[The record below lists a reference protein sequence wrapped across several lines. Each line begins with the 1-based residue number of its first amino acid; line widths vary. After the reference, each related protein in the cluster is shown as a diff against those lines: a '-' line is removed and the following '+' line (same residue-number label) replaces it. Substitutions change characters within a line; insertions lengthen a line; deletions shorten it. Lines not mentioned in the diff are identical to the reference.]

1 MLERI
6 PKYTLRKL
14 SVGLASVMIGSGILM
29 SSPKVLAA
37 TTVQSPNQNEGNSEI
52 QSGTGTT
59 ASGDTHASSGT
70 PASSDSTASA
80 TTTNAEEK
88 VVATQDKDNQPNA
101 NEATQ
106 NTTDVGKEDTEV
118 TPTNDATPATQKP
131 TPKFK
136 VRVARLVKKTPD
148 TAETPDPTTPSDS
161 TSMAIV
167 NDKNKL
173 DKNWIQLDNGKAQI
187 YFTVKGN
194 DQKPYVTSFM
204 DRDVKS
210 TLYTKRFDPNS
221 LELHIEYQNGD
232 KDAGPGL
239 VLLWDDKYLQLNTS
253 RIGAEDLVYTTNSG
267 VKDYVPVSPGNGFYK
282 SYNEWLKEK
291 QDPSKLHLISLW
303 QKVPANSTFTATLPF
318 KYVGNADVVKSTRV
332 DAYLKPYSTTLTFDP
347 FELHPEQIDPAPTPT
362 TDKAGVTTGVYNN
375 PLATSSDWIKMTHG
389 DAVGYY
395 TAKGKDGKTYV
406 TGYAAPKGN
415 SQSIFNVDQIDLN
428 SLEFH
433 LLYHNGDKEVNSGL
447 WFNFADGKTLKLD
460 TSRLGADGPQLKS
473 QQGWSYKWSINTGA
487 DQGIYYNSWAE
498 YLKAHNNVGDQAS
511 QISMTGVAL
520 KPDDTI
526 EFVIPVKYT
535 GQLSDRTQSLSFE
548 QDIDDYGSGFK
559 RSKAT
564 LYFTTVRKDL
574 SEVKRVVLL
583 PTEFMGE
590 KPGESDWKLVKE
602 ISKDMPKNGW
612 DALKISN
619 FPIFKGSFNMD
630 SLPKGDR
637 PSVVYGTA
645 QYFIDL
651 RQIQQIFANHGYT
664 VKYANNNGKAQEMPF
679 YAYST
684 IPLAK
689 RVDDDRPVLNDPSIW
704 VIQVQ
709 AVPAII
715 LNKDQHYV
723 ADPNAE
729 PWDTTSMIDEIY
741 AADDAGNRVTRDQL
755 SKLSKTDVDISYEY
769 QAPGAATAAAVDKV
783 DLTKAGVY
791 TVTYSHTYADG
802 RVVKD
807 SRKVY
812 VDDAKQETKDITRT
826 IIVHTPNE
834 SDQKV
839 IQTATLTRE
848 VILDATTGE
857 IKSLGEW
864 STAKWGTYSAPEFKG
879 YTPDPAQIDETA
891 VNKDTQNTTV
901 EISYRANEITKPESK
916 DITRTIIVHTP
927 KGTDQ
932 KVIQKATLTRE
943 VILYVP
949 TGEIKSLGEWSTAK
963 WGTYSAP
970 EFKGYTPDPAQID
983 ETTVNK
989 NTQDITV
996 EISYTANTTQ
1006 KQETK
1011 DITRTII
1018 VHEPNGTDQTVIQK
1032 ATLTREVTLY
1042 APTGEIKSLGEWSTA
1057 KWETYSAPEFK
1068 GYTPDKAQIDE
1079 TAVNKDTQDTTVEI
1093 SYTAN
1098 EITKPETKDITRTI
1112 IVHEPNGTDQTVIQK
1127 ATLTREVTLYAPTGE
1142 IKSLGEW
1149 STAKWETYSAPEFKG
1164 YTPDKAQIDE
1174 TAVNKDTQDTTVEI
1188 SYTANEITKPE
1199 TKDITRTIIV
1209 HEPNGTDQKVI
1220 QKATLTR
1227 KVILYAPTGEIKSA
1241 GKWSTAKWER
1251 YSAPEFTGYTPD
1263 KAQIDETTVNED
1275 TQNTTVEISYTANE
1289 TSEQPGH
1296 SKDNSNNDNNGG
1308 NNSNTELTDNNTDT
1322 SNPTD
1327 NNKSSKTKSTTTSKS
1342 NQSSKAKRT
1351 TKSGTISPKAVALA
1365 SKSNQ
1370 SSKAKRTT
1378 KSGTISPKAVA
1389 LANTTAGLATS
1400 AKANM
1405 ENGIA
1410 KNNSQNSQTLPQT
1423 GENESKVAFAVAGLL
1438 AAALGIFGIAINRK
1452 KEN

>member
-1 MLERI
+1 MLERV

-29 SSPKVLAA
+29 NSPKVLADTNDTSTAVQPSSQDKDNSKTSTQSGATQDENADSNAAVQKRSDNSVTETPA
-37 TTVQSPNQNEGNSEI
+37 TTGNKNKSENELELAKAPAGSTPALGDNHAP
-52 QSGTGTT
+52 SGTP
-59 ASGDTHASSGT
+59 ALGDNHASSGANGLDGVDSIVPDKPSDGGKSTQGNNNPMIYENNADSKDQWLKTGTGELAQYLKVTGKDGKEYVTAYNNPQSQLVINYNLIHPNTFELVTVLKNGNKNANPLLITFWSPDFALDTNRQNGEIQIDSQQGHNYKISYHYHTSGGSYPSYQESQNQGYKLADLDGVYLNRATIQADDTIRYIIPLKYIGDGSKKTQSPYYGRDYTTYKEIATRNISIEKLDPAQIET
-70 PASSDSTASA
+70 PA
-80 TTTNAEEK
+80 K
-88 VVATQDKDNQPNA
+88 
-101 NEATQ
+101 
-106 NTTDVGKEDTEV
+106 
-118 TPTNDATPATQKP
+118 
-131 TPKFK
+131 
-136 VRVARLVKKTPD
+136 
-148 TAETPDPTTPSDS
+148 
-161 TSMAIV
+161 
-167 NDKNKL
+167 
-173 DKNWIQLDNGKAQI
+173 
-187 YFTVKGN
+187 
-194 DQKPYVTSFM
+194 
-204 DRDVKS
+204 
-210 TLYTKRFDPNS
+210 
-221 LELHIEYQNGD
+221 
-232 KDAGPGL
+232 
-239 VLLWDDKYLQLNTS
+239 
-253 RIGAEDLVYTTNSG
+253 
-267 VKDYVPVSPGNGFYK
+267 
-282 SYNEWLKEK
+282 
-291 QDPSKLHLISLW
+291 
-303 QKVPANSTFTATLPF
+303 
-318 KYVGNADVVKSTRV
+318 
-332 DAYLKPYSTTLTFDP
+332 
-347 FELHPEQIDPAPTPT
+347 PT
-362 TDKAGVTTGVYNN
+362 TDKDTVTTGIYNN
-375 PLATSSDWIKMTHG
+375 PQITTSDWIKMVHG
-389 DAVGYY
+389 DAIGYY

-428 SLEFH
+428 SLEYH
-433 LLYHNGDKEVNSGL
+433 LIYHNGDKEVGSGL
-447 WFNFADGKTLKLD
+447 WFSFADNKAIAID

-473 QQGWSYKWSINTGA
+473 QQGWSYKWAINGPK
-487 DQGIYYNSWAE
+487 DGGNYYNSWAE
-498 YLKAHNNVGDQAS
+498 YLKAHNNVGDQATN
-511 QISMTGVAL
+511 ISMTGVAI

-526 EFVIPVKYT
+526 EFNIPVKYT
-535 GQLSDRTQSLSFE
+535 GQLSARTPSLTFSPH
-548 QDIDDYGSGFK
+548 INDYGKGFTQNW
-559 RSKAT
+559 AD
-564 LYFTTVRKDL
+564 LYFTTVKKDL

-602 ISKDMPKNGW
+602 ISKDMPNGW
-612 DALKISN
+612 DAFKISN
-619 FPIFKGSFNMD
+619 FPTYKGSFNMD
-630 SLPKGDR
+630 SLPIGDK
-637 PSVVYGTA
+637 PSLVYGSA

-651 RQIQQIFANHGYT
+651 SKIQEIFANHGYT

-723 ADPNAE
+723 ADPNAK

-741 AADDAGNRVTRDQL
+741 AADDAGQQRKTRDQL
-755 SKLSKTDVDISYEY
+755 EKLPKTDVDISYEY
-769 QAPGAATAAAVDKV
+769 QAPGVATAAAVDKV

-791 TVTYSHTYADG
+791 TVTYSHTYANG
-802 RVVKD
+802 QVVKD

-857 IKSLGEW
+857 IKSAGKW
-864 STAKWGTYSAPEFKG
+864 STAKWETYSAPEFKG
-879 YTPDPAQIDETA
+879 YTPDKAQIDETT
-891 VNKDTQNTTV
+891 VNKDTQDTTV
-901 EISYRANEITKPESK
+901 EISYTANTTPKQETK
-916 DITRTIIVHTP
+916 DITRTIIVHEP
-927 KGTDQ
+927 NGTDQ

-970 EFKGYTPDPAQID
+970 EFKGYTPDKAQID
-983 ETTVNK
+983 ETT
-989 NTQDITV
+989 
-996 EISYTANTTQ
+996 
-1006 KQETK
+1006 
-1011 DITRTII
+1011 
-1018 VHEPNGTDQTVIQK
+1018 
-1032 ATLTREVTLY
+1032 
-1042 APTGEIKSLGEWSTA
+1042 
-1057 KWETYSAPEFK
+1057 
-1068 GYTPDKAQIDE
+1068 
-1079 TAVNKDTQDTTVEI
+1079 VNKDTQDTTVEI

-1098 EITKPETKDITRTI
+1098 T
-1112 IVHEPNGTDQTVIQK
+1112 
-1127 ATLTREVTLYAPTGE
+1127 
-1142 IKSLGEW
+1142 
-1149 STAKWETYSAPEFKG
+1149 
-1164 YTPDKAQIDE
+1164 TPKQ
-1174 TAVNKDTQDTTVEI
+1174 
-1188 SYTANEITKPE
+1188 E

-1227 KVILYAPTGEIKSA
+1227 EVILYAPTGEIKSL
-1241 GKWSTAKWER
+1241 GEWSTAKWER
-1251 YSAPEFTGYTPD
+1251 YSAPEFEGYTPD

-1308 NNSNTELTDNNTDT
+1308 NSGVIVPINPSANNSNNSNTAPTDNNTDT
-1322 SNPTD
+1322 SKPTRTD
-1327 NNKSSKTKSTTTSKS
+1327 RTDDISP
-1342 NQSSKAKRT
+1342 KANVMNMTKRT
-1351 TKSGTISPKAVALA
+1351 TKSGTISPKA
-1365 SKSNQ
+1365 
-1370 SSKAKRTT
+1370 
-1378 KSGTISPKAVA
+1378 GA
-1389 LANTTAGLATS
+1389 LANTTAGPATS

>member
-29 SSPKVLAA
+29 NSPKVLAD
-37 TTVQSPNQNEGNSEI
+37 TNNSNEGISPVVQEDKNKTSGATQGQKNDSEAAV
-52 QSGTGTT
+52 QESRDNPV
-59 ASGDTHASSGT
+59 AE
-70 PASSDSTASA
+70 PA
-80 TTTNAEEK
+80 TTTNAEAGAK
-88 VVATQDKDNQPNA
+88 NPQDTTQDKDKQTNA
-101 NEATQ
+101 NETTQ
-106 NTTDVGKEDTEV
+106 NTTGVGKKDTEV
-118 TPTNDATPATQKP
+118 TPTNDATTPATP
-131 TPKFK
+131 NTTAKFK
-136 VRVARLVKKTPD
+136 VLAALPKMKAAPT
-148 TAETPDPTTPSDS
+148 TETPDPTVPDKSANA
-161 TSMAIV
+161 AIINNQDELA
-167 NDKNKL
+167 NDWMQLKQGKL
-173 DKNWIQLDNGKAQI
+173 KLYLTVRGLDNKTYVSSYADAQKKI
-187 YFTVKGN
+187 
-194 DQKPYVTSFM
+194 
-204 DRDVKS
+204 KS
-210 TLYTKRFDPNS
+210 MIISNRLDPNS
-221 LELHIEYQNGD
+221 LEVHVDFENTDVKKNIATWFGWDTKVMQVDTSRLGTDGIVAHGKSGKTYQIGLNHDGGNYDSYERMVKMGKDISKVGAFYMTDPIEANDTISTTIPVKYIGNKQQTTSISLTSYFNGFNSY
-232 KDAGPGL
+232 PGL
-239 VLLWDDKYLQLNTS
+239 ELDF
-253 RIGAEDLVYTTNSG
+253 R
-267 VKDYVPVSPGNGFYK
+267 
-282 SYNEWLKEK
+282 
-291 QDPSKLHLISLW
+291 
-303 QKVPANSTFTATLPF
+303 
-318 KYVGNADVVKSTRV
+318 
-332 DAYLKPYSTTLTFDP
+332 
-347 FELHPEQIDPAPTPT
+347 ELHPAQIETPAKPT
-362 TDKAGVTTGVYNN
+362 TDKDTVTTGIYNN
-375 PLATSSDWIKMTHG
+375 PQKTTSDWIKMTHG
-389 DAVGYY
+389 DAIGYY

-406 TGYAAPKGN
+406 TGYVAANGN

-428 SLEFH
+428 SLEYH
-433 LLYHNGDKEVNSGL
+433 LIYHNGDKEVGSGL
-447 WFNFADGKTLKLD
+447 WFNFADDKTIAID

-473 QQGWSYKWSINTGA
+473 QQGWSYKWAIHTGS
-487 DQGIYYNSWAE
+487 DGGTYYNSWAE

-511 QISMTGVAL
+511 EISMTGVAI

-526 EFVIPVKYT
+526 EFNIPVKYT
-535 GQLSDRTQSLSFE
+535 GQLSARTPSLTFSPH
-548 QDIDDYGSGFK
+548 INDYGKGFTQNW
-559 RSKAT
+559 AD
-564 LYFTTVRKDL
+564 LYFTTVKKDL

-602 ISKDMPKNGW
+602 ISKDMPNGW
-612 DALKISN
+612 DAFKISN
-619 FPIFKGSFNMD
+619 FPTYKGSFNMD
-630 SLPKGDR
+630 SLPIGDK
-637 PSVVYGTA
+637 PSLVYGSA

-651 RQIQQIFANHGYT
+651 SKIQEIFANHGYT

-689 RVDDDRPVLNDPSIW
+689 RVDDDKPFNNDPSIW

-723 ADPNAE
+723 ADPNAK

-755 SKLSKTDVDISYEY
+755 GKLPKTDVDISYEY

-812 VDDAKQETKDITRT
+812 VDGVKPENKKITRT
-826 IIVHTPNE
+826 IIVHEPNGT
-834 SDQKV
+834 DQTV

-857 IKSLGEW
+857 IKS
-864 STAKWGTYSAPEFKG
+864 ADK
-879 YTPDPAQIDETA
+879 
-891 VNKDTQNTTV
+891 
-901 EISYRANEITKPESK
+901 
-916 DITRTIIVHTP
+916 
-927 KGTDQ
+927 
-932 KVIQKATLTRE
+932 
-943 VILYVP
+943 
-949 TGEIKSLGEWSTAK
+949 
-963 WGTYSAP
+963 
-970 EFKGYTPDPAQID
+970 
-983 ETTVNK
+983 
-989 NTQDITV
+989 
-996 EISYTANTTQ
+996 
-1006 KQETK
+1006 
-1011 DITRTII
+1011 
-1018 VHEPNGTDQTVIQK
+1018 
-1032 ATLTREVTLY
+1032 
-1042 APTGEIKSLGEWSTA
+1042 WSTA
-1057 KWETYSAPEFK
+1057 KWEAYSAPEFK

-1079 TAVNKDTQDTTVEI
+1079 TAVNKDTRDTTVEI

-1098 EITKPETKDITRTI
+1098 EITKQETKDITRTI
-1112 IVHEPNGTDQTVIQK
+1112 IVHEPNGTDQTVSQK
-1127 ATLTREVTLYAPTGE
+1127 ATLTREVILYAPTGE

-1149 STAKWETYSAPEFKG
+1149 STAKW
-1164 YTPDKAQIDE
+1164 
-1174 TAVNKDTQDTTVEI
+1174 
-1188 SYTANEITKPE
+1188 
-1199 TKDITRTIIV
+1199 
-1209 HEPNGTDQKVI
+1209 GT
-1220 QKATLTR
+1220 
-1227 KVILYAPTGEIKSA
+1227 
-1241 GKWSTAKWER
+1241 

-1370 SSKAKRTT
+1370 SSKTKRTT

-1389 LANTTAGLATS
+1389 LANTTAGPATS

>member
-1 MLERI
+1 MLERV

-29 SSPKVLAA
+29 NSPKVLAD
-37 TTVQSPNQNEGNSEI
+37 TTDTNTASSQIEDNSNPST
-52 QSGTGTT
+52 QSG
-59 ASGDTHASSGT
+59 
-70 PASSDSTASA
+70 
-80 TTTNAEEK
+80 
-88 VVATQDKDNQPNA
+88 ATQDKDNSNPSTQSGATQGQNTDPNA
-101 NEATQ
+101 AVQERS
-106 NTTDVGKEDTEV
+106 DKSVTE
-118 TPTNDATPATQKP
+118 TPATTGNKNKSENELELAKAP
-131 TPKFK
+131 AGSTPASAKALAK
-136 VRVARLVKKTPD
+136 ISALAETLVEIPASASD
-148 TAETPDPTTPSDS
+148 TADTTTPTAPSDS

-204 DRDVKS
+204 DKDVKS

-239 VLLWDDKYLQLNTS
+239 VLVWDDKYLQLNTS

-347 FELHPEQIDPAPTPT
+347 FELHPEQIDPAPKPT
-362 TDKAGVTTGVYNN
+362 TDDATTTTGVYNN
-375 PLATSSDWIKMTHG
+375 PLVTSSDWIKMVHG
-389 DAVGYY
+389 NAIGYY

-433 LLYHNGDKEVNSGL
+433 LLYHNGDKEVKSGL
-447 WFNFADGKTLKLD
+447 WFNFADNKAIAID

-473 QQGWSYKWSINTGA
+473 QQGWSYKWAINGPK
-487 DQGIYYNSWAE
+487 DGGIYYNSWAE
-498 YLKAHNNVGDQAS
+498 YLNAHNNVGDQATN
-511 QISMTGVAL
+511 ISLTGVAL

-526 EFVIPVKYT
+526 EFNIPVKYI
-535 GQLSDRTQSLSFE
+535 GQLSARTPSLRFE
-548 QDIDDYGSGFK
+548 QDIDDYGSGFT
-559 RSKAT
+559 RNSAS
-564 LYFTTVRKDL
+564 LYFTTVKKDL

-590 KPGESDWKLVKE
+590 QPGESDWKLVKE
-602 ISKDMPKNGW
+602 ISKDMPNGW

-619 FPIFKGSFNMD
+619 FPTYKGSFNMD
-630 SLPKGDR
+630 SLPKGHL
-637 PSVVYGTA
+637 PSVVYGSA

-679 YAYST
+679 YAYVT
-684 IPLAK
+684 LPLAK
-689 RVDDDRPVLNDPSIW
+689 RVDDDRPVPDDPSIW

-723 ADPNAE
+723 ADPNAK

-741 AADDAGNRVTRDQL
+741 AADDAGQRKTRDQL
-755 SKLSKTDVDISYEY
+755 EKLPKTDVNISYEY
-769 QAPGAATAAAVDKV
+769 QAPGVATAAAVDKV

-791 TVTYSHTYADG
+791 TVIYSHTYADG

-812 VDDAKQETKDITRT
+812 VDGVKQETKDITRT
-826 IIVHTPNE
+826 IIV
-834 SDQKV
+834 
-839 IQTATLTRE
+839 
-848 VILDATTGE
+848 
-857 IKSLGEW
+857 
-864 STAKWGTYSAPEFKG
+864 
-879 YTPDPAQIDETA
+879 
-891 VNKDTQNTTV
+891 NT
-901 EISYRANEITKPESK
+901 
-916 DITRTIIVHTP
+916 
-927 KGTDQ
+927 
-932 KVIQKATLTRE
+932 
-943 VILYVP
+943 
-949 TGEIKSLGEWSTAK
+949 
-963 WGTYSAP
+963 
-970 EFKGYTPDPAQID
+970 
-983 ETTVNK
+983 
-989 NTQDITV
+989 
-996 EISYTANTTQ
+996 
-1006 KQETK
+1006 
-1011 DITRTII
+1011 
-1018 VHEPNGTDQTVIQK
+1018 PNGTDQTVIQK
-1032 ATLTREVTLY
+1032 ATLTREVILDAT
-1042 APTGEIKSLGEWSTA
+1042 TGEIKSLGEWSTA

-1098 EITKPETKDITRTI
+1098 EITKSENKDITRTI

-1127 ATLTREVTLYAPTGE
+1127 ATLTREVILYAPTGE

-1149 STAKWETYSAPEFKG
+1149 STAKWGTYSAPEFKG

-1174 TAVNKDTQDTTVEI
+1174 TAVNKDTQ
-1188 SYTANEITKPE
+1188 
-1199 TKDITRTIIV
+1199 
-1209 HEPNGTDQKVI
+1209 
-1220 QKATLTR
+1220 
-1227 KVILYAPTGEIKSA
+1227 
-1241 GKWSTAKWER
+1241 
-1251 YSAPEFTGYTPD
+1251 
-1263 KAQIDETTVNED
+1263 
-1275 TQNTTVEISYTANE
+1275 NTTVEISYTANE
-1289 TSEQPGH
+1289 TPEQPDN
-1296 SKDNSNNDNNGG
+1296 SKDKDQGQKPQTPDSNENGKHQLSTG
-1308 NNSNTELTDNNTDT
+1308 ENTE
-1322 SNPTD
+1322 
-1327 NNKSSKTKSTTTSKS
+1327 SSDSTTK
-1342 NQSSKAKRT
+1342 
-1351 TKSGTISPKAVALA
+1351 PKA
-1365 SKSNQ
+1365 
-1370 SSKAKRTT
+1370 
-1378 KSGTISPKAVA
+1378 
-1389 LANTTAGLATS
+1389 LAT
-1400 AKANM
+1400 ANKVTR
-1405 ENGIA
+1405 N
-1410 KNNSQNSQTLPQT
+1410 LPQT
-1423 GENESKVAFAVAGLL
+1423 GENTESSGSTTKPKALATANKVTKNLPQTGEKENQLGLL
-1438 AAALGIFGIAINRK
+1438 GIVLASLGVFGLGWK
-1452 KEN
+1452 KREHK

>member
-37 TTVQSPNQNEGNSEI
+37 TNADTANAGKSTNTDVQPGTSNQNEGKGNGES
-52 QSGTGTT
+52 QSGTSNQNEGKGNGESQSRT
-59 ASGDTHASSGT
+59 SVPDDTHSTGT
-70 PASSDSTASA
+70 DVQPGTSNQNEGKGNGESQSDA
-80 TTTNAEEK
+80 TT
-88 VVATQDKDNQPNA
+88 
-101 NEATQ
+101 
-106 NTTDVGKEDTEV
+106 
-118 TPTNDATPATQKP
+118 
-131 TPKFK
+131 
-136 VRVARLVKKTPD
+136 
-148 TAETPDPTTPSDS
+148 PTTPSDS

-173 DKNWIQLDNGKAQI
+173 DKNWIKLDNGKAQI

-194 DQKPYVTSFM
+194 DQKPYVTSYM
-204 DRDVKS
+204 DKNVES

-239 VLLWDDKYLQLNTS
+239 VLVWDDKYLQLNTS

-347 FELHPEQIDPAPTPT
+347 FELHPEQINPAPKPT
-362 TDKAGVTTGVYNN
+362 TDDATTTTGVYNN

-389 DAVGYY
+389 KAIGYY

-433 LLYHNGDKEVNSGL
+433 LLYHNGDKEGGSGL
-447 WFNFADGKTLKLD
+447 WFNFADNKAIAID

-473 QQGWSYKWSINTGA
+473 QQGWSYKWAINGGA

-498 YLKAHNNVGDQAS
+498 YLKAHNNVGDQATN
-511 QISMTGVAL
+511 ISLTGVAL

-526 EFVIPVKYT
+526 EFKIPVKYT

-548 QDIDDYGSGFK
+548 QDIDDYGSGFN
-559 RSKAT
+559 RNKAT
-564 LYFTTVRKDL
+564 LYFTTVRRDVSKINN
-574 SEVKRVVLL
+574 VVLVPAEFVGEQPGHSSWEIVKDIL
-583 PTEFMGE
+583 P
-590 KPGESDWKLVKE
+590 
-602 ISKDMPKNGW
+602 DMPNGF
-612 DALKISN
+612 DAVKITN
-619 FPIFKGSFNMD
+619 FPTFKGSFNMD
-630 SLPKGDR
+630 SLPKGSL
-637 PSVVYGTA
+637 PKVIYGTA
-645 QYFIDL
+645 QYYIDL
-651 RQIQQIFANHGYT
+651 AQIQNIFADHGYT
-664 VKYANNNGKAQEMPF
+664 VKYLLNNGKAQEMPF
-679 YAYST
+679 YAYVT
-684 IPLAK
+684 LPLATYVNDSGTK
-689 RVDDDRPVLNDPSIW
+689 PDPSIW
-704 VIQVQ
+704 YIQVQ
-709 AVPAII
+709 AVPALF

-723 ADPNAE
+723 ADPNAK
-729 PWDTTSMIDEIY
+729 PWDTTSMVDAIY
-741 AADDAGNRVTRDQL
+741 EADDPGPRKNRDQL
-755 SKLSKTDVDISYEY
+755 KQLPKTDVDISYTY
-769 QAPGAATAAAVDKV
+769 QALGSNDAVKADKV
-783 DLTKAGVY
+783 DLTKAGIY

-802 RVVKD
+802 RVVSD

-812 VDDAKQETKDITRT
+812 VDGVNQETKDITRT
-826 IIVHTPNE
+826 IIVH
-834 SDQKV
+834 K
-839 IQTATLTRE
+839 
-848 VILDATTGE
+848 
-857 IKSLGEW
+857 
-864 STAKWGTYSAPEFKG
+864 
-879 YTPDPAQIDETA
+879 
-891 VNKDTQNTTV
+891 
-901 EISYRANEITKPESK
+901 
-916 DITRTIIVHTP
+916 
-927 KGTDQ
+927 
-932 KVIQKATLTRE
+932 
-943 VILYVP
+943 
-949 TGEIKSLGEWSTAK
+949 
-963 WGTYSAP
+963 
-970 EFKGYTPDPAQID
+970 
-983 ETTVNK
+983 
-989 NTQDITV
+989 
-996 EISYTANTTQ
+996 
-1006 KQETK
+1006 
-1011 DITRTII
+1011 
-1018 VHEPNGTDQTVIQK
+1018 PNGTDQTVIQK
-1032 ATLTREVTLY
+1032 ATLTRTVTLY
-1042 APTGEIKSLGEWSTA
+1042 APTGEIKSAGKWSTA

-1098 EITKPETKDITRTI
+1098 EITKQETKDITRTI

-1127 ATLTREVTLYAPTGE
+1127 ATLTRTVTLYAPTGE
-1142 IKSLGEW
+1142 IKSAGKW

-1188 SYTANEITKPE
+1188 SYTANEITKQE

-1209 HEPNGTDQKVI
+1209 HEPNGTDQTVI

-1227 KVILYAPTGEIKSA
+1227 EVILYAPTGEIKSL
-1241 GKWSTAKWER
+1241 GEWSTAKWER
-1251 YSAPEFTGYTPD
+1251 YSAPEFEGYTPD

-1308 NNSNTELTDNNTDT
+1308 NSGVIVPINPSANNSNNSNNSNTAPTDNNTDT
-1322 SNPTD
+1322 SKPTRTNRTD
-1327 NNKSSKTKSTTTSKS
+1327 DISP
-1342 NQSSKAKRT
+1342 KANVMNMTKRT
-1351 TKSGTISPKAVALA
+1351 TKSGTISPKA
-1365 SKSNQ
+1365 
-1370 SSKAKRTT
+1370 
-1378 KSGTISPKAVA
+1378 GA
-1389 LANTTAGLATS
+1389 LANTTAGPATS

>member
-1 MLERI
+1 MLERV

-29 SSPKVLAA
+29 NSPKVLADTNDTSTAVQPSSQDKDNSKTSTQSGATQDENADSNAAVQKRSDNSVTETPA
-37 TTVQSPNQNEGNSEI
+37 TTGNKNKSENELELAKAPAGSTPALGDNHAP
-52 QSGTGTT
+52 SGTP
-59 ASGDTHASSGT
+59 ALGDNHASSGANGLDGVDSIVPDKPSDGGKSTQGNNNPMIYENNADSKDQWLKTGTGELAQYLKVTGKDGKEYVTAYNNPQSQLVINYNLIHPNTFELVTVLKNGNKNANPLLITFWSPDFALDTNRQNGEIQIDSQQGHNYKISYHYHTSGGSYPSYQESQNQGYKLADLDGVYLNRATIQADDTIRYIIPLKYIGDGSKKTQSPYYGRDYTTYKEIATRNISIEKLDPAQIET
-70 PASSDSTASA
+70 PA
-80 TTTNAEEK
+80 K
-88 VVATQDKDNQPNA
+88 
-101 NEATQ
+101 
-106 NTTDVGKEDTEV
+106 
-118 TPTNDATPATQKP
+118 
-131 TPKFK
+131 
-136 VRVARLVKKTPD
+136 
-148 TAETPDPTTPSDS
+148 
-161 TSMAIV
+161 
-167 NDKNKL
+167 
-173 DKNWIQLDNGKAQI
+173 
-187 YFTVKGN
+187 
-194 DQKPYVTSFM
+194 
-204 DRDVKS
+204 
-210 TLYTKRFDPNS
+210 
-221 LELHIEYQNGD
+221 
-232 KDAGPGL
+232 
-239 VLLWDDKYLQLNTS
+239 
-253 RIGAEDLVYTTNSG
+253 
-267 VKDYVPVSPGNGFYK
+267 
-282 SYNEWLKEK
+282 
-291 QDPSKLHLISLW
+291 
-303 QKVPANSTFTATLPF
+303 
-318 KYVGNADVVKSTRV
+318 
-332 DAYLKPYSTTLTFDP
+332 
-347 FELHPEQIDPAPTPT
+347 PT
-362 TDKAGVTTGVYNN
+362 TDKDTVTTGIYNN
-375 PLATSSDWIKMTHG
+375 PQITTSDWIKMVHG
-389 DAVGYY
+389 DAIGYY

-428 SLEFH
+428 SLEYH
-433 LLYHNGDKEVNSGL
+433 LIYHNGDKEVGSGL
-447 WFNFADGKTLKLD
+447 WFSFADNKAIAID

-473 QQGWSYKWSINTGA
+473 QQGWSYKWAINGPK
-487 DQGIYYNSWAE
+487 DGGNYYNSWAE
-498 YLKAHNNVGDQAS
+498 YLKAHNNVGDQATN
-511 QISMTGVAL
+511 ISMTGVAI

-526 EFVIPVKYT
+526 EFNIPVKYT
-535 GQLSDRTQSLSFE
+535 GQLSARTPSLTFSPH
-548 QDIDDYGSGFK
+548 INDYGKGFTQNW
-559 RSKAT
+559 AD
-564 LYFTTVRKDL
+564 LYFTTVKKDL

-602 ISKDMPKNGW
+602 ISKDMPNGW
-612 DALKISN
+612 DAFKISN
-619 FPIFKGSFNMD
+619 FPTYKGSFNMD
-630 SLPKGDR
+630 SLPIGDK
-637 PSVVYGTA
+637 PSLVYGSA

-651 RQIQQIFANHGYT
+651 SKIQEIFANHGYT

-723 ADPNAE
+723 ADPNAK

-741 AADDAGNRVTRDQL
+741 AADDAGQQRKTRDQL
-755 SKLSKTDVDISYEY
+755 EKLPKTDVDISYEY
-769 QAPGAATAAAVDKV
+769 QAPGVATAAAVDKV

-791 TVTYSHTYADG
+791 TVTYSHTYANG
-802 RVVKD
+802 QVVKD

-857 IKSLGEW
+857 IKSAGKW
-864 STAKWGTYSAPEFKG
+864 STAKWETYSAPEFKG
-879 YTPDPAQIDETA
+879 YTPDKAQIDETT
-891 VNKDTQNTTV
+891 VNKDTQDTTV
-901 EISYRANEITKPESK
+901 EISYTANTTPKQETK
-916 DITRTIIVHTP
+916 DITRTIIVHEP
-927 KGTDQ
+927 NGTDQ

-970 EFKGYTPDPAQID
+970 EFKGYTPDKAQID

-1018 VHEPNGTDQTVIQK
+1018 VHEPNGTDQKVIQK
-1032 ATLTREVTLY
+1032 ATLTREVILY

-1057 KWETYSAPEFK
+1057 KWE
-1068 GYTPDKAQIDE
+1068 
-1079 TAVNKDTQDTTVEI
+1079 
-1093 SYTAN
+1093 
-1098 EITKPETKDITRTI
+1098 
-1112 IVHEPNGTDQTVIQK
+1112 
-1127 ATLTREVTLYAPTGE
+1127 
-1142 IKSLGEW
+1142 
-1149 STAKWETYSAPEFKG
+1149 
-1164 YTPDKAQIDE
+1164 
-1174 TAVNKDTQDTTVEI
+1174 
-1188 SYTANEITKPE
+1188 
-1199 TKDITRTIIV
+1199 
-1209 HEPNGTDQKVI
+1209 
-1220 QKATLTR
+1220 
-1227 KVILYAPTGEIKSA
+1227 
-1241 GKWSTAKWER
+1241 R
-1251 YSAPEFTGYTPD
+1251 YSAPEFEGYTPD

-1308 NNSNTELTDNNTDT
+1308 NSGVIVPINPSANNSNNSNTAPTDNNTDT
-1322 SNPTD
+1322 SKPTRTD
-1327 NNKSSKTKSTTTSKS
+1327 RTDDISP
-1342 NQSSKAKRT
+1342 KANVMNMTKRT
-1351 TKSGTISPKAVALA
+1351 TKSGTISPKA
-1365 SKSNQ
+1365 
-1370 SSKAKRTT
+1370 
-1378 KSGTISPKAVA
+1378 GA
-1389 LANTTAGLATS
+1389 LANTTAGPATS

>member
-1 MLERI
+1 MLERV

-29 SSPKVLAA
+29 NSPKVLADTINQNKGVQPSSQIEDKRGKSVTEAA
-37 TTVQSPNQNEGNSEI
+37 TTTVNNKESENELKLAK
-52 QSGTGTT
+52 
-59 ASGDTHASSGT
+59 ASGGA
-70 PASSDSTASA
+70 PASA

-88 VVATQDKDNQPNA
+88 VVATKIQDTTQDKDKQTNA
-101 NEATQ
+101 NETKQ
-106 NTTDVGKEDTEV
+106 NTTDVGKKDAEV
-118 TPTNDATPATQKP
+118 TPTTTPDTQKK
-131 TPKFK
+131 TAKFK
-136 VRVARLVKKTPD
+136 VLAARPVMKVAG

-167 NDKNKL
+167 NDTNKL

-194 DQKPYVTSFM
+194 DQKPYVTSYM
-204 DRDVKS
+204 GKDVKS

-239 VLLWDDKYLQLNTS
+239 VLVWDDKDLQLNTS
-253 RIGAEDLVYTTNSG
+253 RISTEDLVYTTNSG
-267 VKDYVPVSPGNGFYK
+267 VKDYVPLSPGNGFYK

-303 QKVPANSTFTATLPF
+303 QEVPANSTFTATLPF

-347 FELHPEQIDPAPTPT
+347 FELHPAQIETPAKPT
-362 TDKAGVTTGVYNN
+362 TDKDTVTTGIYNN
-375 PLATSSDWIKMTHG
+375 PQITASDWHKMAHG
-389 DAVGYY
+389 QVIAYY

-406 TGYAAPKGN
+406 TGYVTANNK
-415 SQSIFNVDQIDLN
+415 SESIINVDQIDPN
-428 SLEFH
+428 TLEYH
-433 LLYHNGDKEVNSGL
+433 LIYHNGDKEVGSGL
-447 WFNFADGKTLKLD
+447 WFNFADNKTVAID
-460 TSRLGADGPQLKS
+460 TSRLGANGPQLKS
-473 QQGWSYKWSINTGA
+473 QQGWSYGWGINGTG
-487 DQGIYYNSWAE
+487 DGGNYSSGWAE
-498 YLKAHNNVGDQAS
+498 YLKAHNGSGDKAT
-511 QISMTGVAL
+511 QISMTGTAF

-526 EFVIPVKYT
+526 EFVIPVKYI
-535 GQLSDRTQSLSFE
+535 GQLSDRVHSLTFAP
-548 QDIDDYGSGFK
+548 QVNDYGGGNFANGIK
-559 RSKAT
+559 

-590 KPGESDWKLVKE
+590 QPGESDWKLVKE
-602 ISKDMPKNGW
+602 ISKDMPNGW

-651 RQIQQIFANHGYT
+651 RKIQEIFANHGYT

-704 VIQVQ
+704 TIQVQ

-723 ADPNAE
+723 ADPNAK

-755 SKLSKTDVDISYEY
+755 QKLPKTDVDISYEY

-812 VDDAKQETKDITRT
+812 VDPVETETKQITRT
-826 IIVHTPNE
+826 INYVEEGNE
-834 SDQKV
+834 SHILHDPTIQIITFTRIKTIDIETGTTNYTDWTTKDGDSFAEVTSPTINGYTTTKDKV
-839 IQTATLTRE
+839 AAQAVTVDSENLVVNVTYKKNPVTEKETKQVTRTINYVEEGNESNVLHVPTIQTVTLTRNKIVNVE
-848 VILDATTGE
+848 TG
-857 IKSLGEW
+857 
-864 STAKWGTYSAPEFKG
+864 
-879 YTPDPAQIDETA
+879 
-891 VNKDTQNTTV
+891 
-901 EISYRANEITKPESK
+901 
-916 DITRTIIVHTP
+916 
-927 KGTDQ
+927 
-932 KVIQKATLTRE
+932 
-943 VILYVP
+943 
-949 TGEIKSLGEWSTAK
+949 
-963 WGTYSAP
+963 
-970 EFKGYTPDPAQID
+970 
-983 ETTVNK
+983 
-989 NTQDITV
+989 
-996 EISYTANTTQ
+996 EISYTDWTTGNFDEMTVPPISGYTATQTKVEAQ
-1006 KQETK
+1006 KV
-1011 DITRTII
+1011 DGDSND
-1018 VHEPNGTDQTVIQK
+1018 VVIN
-1032 ATLTREVTLY
+1032 VTY
-1042 APTGEIKSLGEWSTA
+1042 KKNPTG
-1057 KWETYSAPEFK
+1057 
-1068 GYTPDKAQIDE
+1068 
-1079 TAVNKDTQDTTVEI
+1079 N
-1093 SYTAN
+1093 
-1098 EITKPETKDITRTI
+1098 
-1112 IVHEPNGTDQTVIQK
+1112 
-1127 ATLTREVTLYAPTGE
+1127 
-1142 IKSLGEW
+1142 
-1149 STAKWETYSAPEFKG
+1149 
-1164 YTPDKAQIDE
+1164 
-1174 TAVNKDTQDTTVEI
+1174 
-1188 SYTANEITKPE
+1188 
-1199 TKDITRTIIV
+1199 
-1209 HEPNGTDQKVI
+1209 
-1220 QKATLTR
+1220 
-1227 KVILYAPTGEIKSA
+1227 
-1241 GKWSTAKWER
+1241 
-1251 YSAPEFTGYTPD
+1251 
-1263 KAQIDETTVNED
+1263 
-1275 TQNTTVEISYTANE
+1275 
-1289 TSEQPGH
+1289 
-1296 SKDNSNNDNNGG
+1296 NSNNDNNGG

-1322 SNPTD
+1322 SKPTD
-1327 NNKSSKTKSTTTSKS
+1327 NNKSNKTKSTTTSKS

>member
-1 MLERI
+1 MLERV

-29 SSPKVLAA
+29 NSPKVLADTNDTSTAVQPSSQDKDNSKTSTQSGATQDENADSNAAVQKRSDNSVTETPA
-37 TTVQSPNQNEGNSEI
+37 TTGNKNKSENELELAKAPAGSTPALGDNHAP
-52 QSGTGTT
+52 SGTP
-59 ASGDTHASSGT
+59 ALGDNHASSGANGLDGVDSIVPDKPSDGGKSTQGNNNPMIYENNADSKDQWLKTGTGELAQYLKVTGKDGKEYVTAYNNPQSQLVINYNLIHPNTFELVTVLKNGNKNANPLLITFWSPDFALDTNRQNGEIQIDSQQGHNYKISYHYHTSGGSYPSYQESQNQGYKLADLDGVYLNRATIQADDTIRYIIPLKYIGDGSKKTQSPYYGRDYTTYKEIATRNISIEKLDPAQIET
-70 PASSDSTASA
+70 PA
-80 TTTNAEEK
+80 K
-88 VVATQDKDNQPNA
+88 
-101 NEATQ
+101 
-106 NTTDVGKEDTEV
+106 
-118 TPTNDATPATQKP
+118 
-131 TPKFK
+131 
-136 VRVARLVKKTPD
+136 
-148 TAETPDPTTPSDS
+148 
-161 TSMAIV
+161 
-167 NDKNKL
+167 
-173 DKNWIQLDNGKAQI
+173 
-187 YFTVKGN
+187 
-194 DQKPYVTSFM
+194 
-204 DRDVKS
+204 
-210 TLYTKRFDPNS
+210 
-221 LELHIEYQNGD
+221 
-232 KDAGPGL
+232 
-239 VLLWDDKYLQLNTS
+239 
-253 RIGAEDLVYTTNSG
+253 
-267 VKDYVPVSPGNGFYK
+267 
-282 SYNEWLKEK
+282 
-291 QDPSKLHLISLW
+291 
-303 QKVPANSTFTATLPF
+303 
-318 KYVGNADVVKSTRV
+318 
-332 DAYLKPYSTTLTFDP
+332 
-347 FELHPEQIDPAPTPT
+347 PT
-362 TDKAGVTTGVYNN
+362 TDKDTVTTGIYNN
-375 PLATSSDWIKMTHG
+375 PQITTSDWIKMVHG
-389 DAVGYY
+389 DAIGYY

-428 SLEFH
+428 SLEYH
-433 LLYHNGDKEVNSGL
+433 LIYHNGDKEVGSGL
-447 WFNFADGKTLKLD
+447 WFSFADNKAIAID

-473 QQGWSYKWSINTGA
+473 QQGWSYKWAINGPK
-487 DQGIYYNSWAE
+487 DGGNYYNSWAE
-498 YLKAHNNVGDQAS
+498 YLKAHNNVGDQATN
-511 QISMTGVAL
+511 ISMTGVAI

-526 EFVIPVKYT
+526 EFNIPVKYT
-535 GQLSDRTQSLSFE
+535 GQLSARTPSLTFSPH
-548 QDIDDYGSGFK
+548 INDYGKGFTQNW
-559 RSKAT
+559 AD
-564 LYFTTVRKDL
+564 LYFTTVKKDL

-602 ISKDMPKNGW
+602 ISKDMPNGW
-612 DALKISN
+612 DAFKISN
-619 FPIFKGSFNMD
+619 FPTYKGSFNMD
-630 SLPKGDR
+630 SLPIGDK
-637 PSVVYGTA
+637 PSLVYGSA

-651 RQIQQIFANHGYT
+651 SKIQEIFANHGYT

-723 ADPNAE
+723 ADPNAK

-741 AADDAGNRVTRDQL
+741 AADDAGQQRKTRDQL
-755 SKLSKTDVDISYEY
+755 EKLPKTDVDISYEY
-769 QAPGAATAAAVDKV
+769 QAPGVATAAAVDKV

-791 TVTYSHTYADG
+791 TVTYSHTYANG
-802 RVVKD
+802 QVVKD

-857 IKSLGEW
+857 IKSAGKW
-864 STAKWGTYSAPEFKG
+864 STAKWETYSAPEFKG
-879 YTPDPAQIDETA
+879 YTPDKAQIDETT
-891 VNKDTQNTTV
+891 VNKDTQDTTV
-901 EISYRANEITKPESK
+901 EISYTANTTPKQETK

-970 EFKGYTPDPAQID
+970 EFKGYTPDKAQID

-989 NTQDITV
+989 DTQDTTV
-996 EISYTANTTQ
+996 EISYTANTTP

-1018 VHEPNGTDQTVIQK
+1018 VHTPKGTDQKVIQK
-1032 ATLTREVTLY
+1032 ATLTREVILY

-1057 KWETYSAPEFK
+1057 KWE
-1068 GYTPDKAQIDE
+1068 
-1079 TAVNKDTQDTTVEI
+1079 
-1093 SYTAN
+1093 
-1098 EITKPETKDITRTI
+1098 
-1112 IVHEPNGTDQTVIQK
+1112 
-1127 ATLTREVTLYAPTGE
+1127 
-1142 IKSLGEW
+1142 
-1149 STAKWETYSAPEFKG
+1149 
-1164 YTPDKAQIDE
+1164 
-1174 TAVNKDTQDTTVEI
+1174 
-1188 SYTANEITKPE
+1188 
-1199 TKDITRTIIV
+1199 
-1209 HEPNGTDQKVI
+1209 
-1220 QKATLTR
+1220 
-1227 KVILYAPTGEIKSA
+1227 
-1241 GKWSTAKWER
+1241 R
-1251 YSAPEFTGYTPD
+1251 YSAPEFEGYTPD

-1308 NNSNTELTDNNTDT
+1308 NSGVIVPINPSANNSNNSNTAPTDNNTDT
-1322 SNPTD
+1322 SKPTRTD
-1327 NNKSSKTKSTTTSKS
+1327 RTDDISP
-1342 NQSSKAKRT
+1342 KANVMNMTKRT
-1351 TKSGTISPKAVALA
+1351 TKSGTISPKA
-1365 SKSNQ
+1365 
-1370 SSKAKRTT
+1370 
-1378 KSGTISPKAVA
+1378 GA
-1389 LANTTAGLATS
+1389 LANTTAGPATS